1 MKRLLL
7 PLLAALALPTAVNA
21 ETDIE
26 YMKRCAQEVRLMR
39 MNWYFDETGQ
49 TTTSYSSAPQDLQNY
64 YDNYG
69 IEPNSGHELPYKDCS
84 PSARYQ

>member
-39 MNWYFDETGQ
+39 MNKKETK
-49 TTTSYSSAPQDLQNY
+49 L
-64 YDNYG
+64 
-69 IEPNSGHELPYKDCS
+69 
-84 PSARYQ
+84 